1 MPLFRKKPVVITAIK
16 WFGSNYDEIVSMQGS
31 EKRDVD
37 ITTDIETGIKS
48 LRIHTLEGD
57 HFADIGDWIIRGVK
71 GELYPCKPDIFDLTY
86 DRVQSQ
92 QHNGAIMPTVR
103 SNKRFRTI
111 QYDGKNLE
119 KIQTFIYPNYKTV
132 IATDTFIRIDSL
144 FNDSCFGVDYS
155 NWILQREDEE
165 IFVCT
170 DYVYSHN
177 YEEIPSTEK
186 V

>member
-1 MPLFRKKPVVITAIK
+1 M
-16 WFGSNYDEIVSMQGS
+16 
-31 EKRDVD
+31 
-37 ITTDIETGIKS
+37 
-48 LRIHTLEGD
+48 
-57 HFADIGDWIIRGVK
+57 
-71 GELYPCKPDIFDLTY
+71 
-86 DRVQSQ
+86 
-92 QHNGAIMPTVR
+92 VR
-103 SNKRFRTI
+103 SNKRFRAI

-144 FNDSCFGVDYS
+144 FNDSCFGVDS
-155 NWILQREDEE
+155 GNWILQREDEE

-177 YEEIPSTEK
+177 YEQVPLIEK